1 MKKRIIAIVILV
13 FVVAAGALLA
23 WQYMKTEAV
32 LRFAATVPIR

>member
-23 WQYMKTEAV
+23 WQY
-32 LRFAATVPIR
+32 TVRMMTGGKMIS